1 MLRSAQLGDIPYIQS
16 ILNTPDNLGKLAGYG
31 DDAIRT
37 ALDDPQQVVLIWQES
52 DESAAAFVWLAVLE
66 DGPKLG
72 TKIEEF
78 GVSRPGGGIGR
89 KVMTALMAYCTD
101 NNCPKPLWLAV
112 AGDND
117 GAIRFYERFGF
128 AETDRKVKVWHRRQ
142 GEPADAVRMDF
153 LPTP

>member
-1 MLRSAQLGDIPYIQS
+1 MLRTALPDDIPYIQS

-31 DDAIRT
+31 DDAIRA
-37 ALDDPQQVVLIWQES
+37 ALDDPQQVVLIWQEP
-52 DESAAAFVWLAVLE
+52 DDSAAAFVWVAVMK
-66 DGPKLG
+66 DGPKRG

-89 KVMTALMAYCTD
+89 KVMAALMAYVKD
-101 NNCPKPLWLAV
+101 NSCPNPLWLAV

-128 AETDRKVKVWHRRQ
+128 AETGRKAKVWHRRE
-142 GEPADAVRMDF
+142 GEPADAVRMDY
-153 LPTP
+153 LP